1 MIEIDKQD
9 RLIGEFT
16 IVDRSTTVKILLV
29 LKELKKKRKRIR
41 TNLLPLKI
49 SMALVVHTL
58 DPISDSKSNPVPKIS
73 RGNHRLLVLLN
84 NRWLR
89 KASAIRYLES
99 GLEIAIKLIHTNI
112 LEHN

>member
-16 IVDRSTTVKILLV
+16 IVDRSRTVKILLV

-49 SMALVVHTL
+49 SVVHTL